1 MLRDDRARPG
11 RRLRPGRAV
20 DHRHAHDGGWLVNG
34 RKWFITGADGAAYT
48 ICMARTSGSPGDRG
62 GATMLLIDADTPG
75 MRITRHIDTLDEG
88 FFGGHCELELHD
100 VFVPDEAV
108 LGAVDEGFQHAQVRL
123 APARL
128 THCMRWLGIARHAQD
143 IAVHRAAEREL
154 FGSRLGDLGMVQAMV
169 ADSEIDLAASRLLI
183 WQGCAELDQGRS
195 AAQSSS
201 IAKTFVAEAV
211 GRVVDRSVQICGAL
225 GISGDIAAL
234 ALRPRDPPVPHLRR
248 LLGDAPLGDRE
259 AHAASGRAEPV
270 QLTSFCL
277 DFAVRHAQT
286 EVDSVQFTYRKDPA
300 MAVTDHVVLEKDGEI
315 ARVWL
320 NRPHKKN
327 AVTVEL
333 LHRLDEIIREVDSD
347 PDLRVLILRGRE
359 GTFCSGFDLDELL
372 ADYVGTTTA
381 MEVAVLSA
389 KVCDRLYSMNTPS
402 VAVLEGYVTAGG
414 FELMI
419 SCDFAVSA
427 DDAQIGDFHIRRALF
442 GGAGPIYRLP
452 RMIGI
457 RKTKELMLTGK
468 LLSGKEAVDF
478 DLINASAP
486 AEELDQLV
494 KDFIAPIIDKS
505 PFAMRL
511 TKMTID
517 RGLDADIQSLMVMEH
532 LAVGNALQSEDARE
546 GVNAFLEKREPKW
559 VGR

>member
-1 MLRDDRARPG
+1 MP
-11 RRLRPGRAV
+11 
-20 DHRHAHDGGWLVNG
+20 
-34 RKWFITGADGAAYT
+34 
-48 ICMARTSGSPGDRG
+48 
-62 GATMLLIDADTPG
+62 
-75 MRITRHIDTLDEG
+75 
-88 FFGGHCELELHD
+88 
-100 VFVPDEAV
+100 
-108 LGAVDEGFQHAQVRL
+108 
-123 APARL
+123 
-128 THCMRWLGIARHAQD
+128 
-143 IAVHRAAEREL
+143 
-154 FGSRLGDLGMVQAMV
+154 
-169 ADSEIDLAASRLLI
+169 
-183 WQGCAELDQGRS
+183 
-195 AAQSSS
+195 
-201 IAKTFVAEAV
+201 
-211 GRVVDRSVQICGAL
+211 
-225 GISGDIAAL
+225 
-234 ALRPRDPPVPHLRR
+234 
-248 LLGDAPLGDRE
+248 
-259 AHAASGRAEPV
+259 
-270 QLTSFCL
+270 
-277 DFAVRHAQT
+277 
-286 EVDSVQFTYRKDPA
+286 
-300 MAVTDHVVLEKDGEI
+300 VTDHVVLEKDGEI
-315 ARVWL
+315 AYVWL

-333 LHRLDEIIREVDSD
+333 LHRLDEIISDVDSD
-347 PDLRVLILRGRE
+347 PDIRVLILRGRE

-402 VAVLEGYVTAGG
+402 VAVLEGFVTAGG

-486 AEELDQLV
+486 AEELDELV

>member
-1 MLRDDRARPG
+1 
-11 RRLRPGRAV
+11 
-20 DHRHAHDGGWLVNG
+20 
-34 RKWFITGADGAAYT
+34 
-48 ICMARTSGSPGDRG
+48 
-62 GATMLLIDADTPG
+62 
-75 MRITRHIDTLDEG
+75 
-88 FFGGHCELELHD
+88 
-100 VFVPDEAV
+100 
-108 LGAVDEGFQHAQVRL
+108 
-123 APARL
+123 
-128 THCMRWLGIARHAQD
+128 
-143 IAVHRAAEREL
+143 
-154 FGSRLGDLGMVQAMV
+154 
-169 ADSEIDLAASRLLI
+169 
-183 WQGCAELDQGRS
+183 
-195 AAQSSS
+195 
-201 IAKTFVAEAV
+201 
-211 GRVVDRSVQICGAL
+211 
-225 GISGDIAAL
+225 
-234 ALRPRDPPVPHLRR
+234 
-248 LLGDAPLGDRE
+248 
-259 AHAASGRAEPV
+259 
-270 QLTSFCL
+270 
-277 DFAVRHAQT
+277 
-286 EVDSVQFTYRKDPA
+286 

-333 LHRLDEIIREVDSD
+333 LHRLDEIISEVDSD

-402 VAVLEGYVTAGG
+402 VAVLEGFVTAGG

>member
-1 MLRDDRARPG
+1 
-11 RRLRPGRAV
+11 
-20 DHRHAHDGGWLVNG
+20 
-34 RKWFITGADGAAYT
+34 
-48 ICMARTSGSPGDRG
+48 
-62 GATMLLIDADTPG
+62 
-75 MRITRHIDTLDEG
+75 
-88 FFGGHCELELHD
+88 
-100 VFVPDEAV
+100 
-108 LGAVDEGFQHAQVRL
+108 
-123 APARL
+123 
-128 THCMRWLGIARHAQD
+128 
-143 IAVHRAAEREL
+143 
-154 FGSRLGDLGMVQAMV
+154 
-169 ADSEIDLAASRLLI
+169 
-183 WQGCAELDQGRS
+183 
-195 AAQSSS
+195 
-201 IAKTFVAEAV
+201 
-211 GRVVDRSVQICGAL
+211 
-225 GISGDIAAL
+225 
-234 ALRPRDPPVPHLRR
+234 
-248 LLGDAPLGDRE
+248 
-259 AHAASGRAEPV
+259 
-270 QLTSFCL
+270 
-277 DFAVRHAQT
+277 
-286 EVDSVQFTYRKDPA
+286 

-402 VAVLEGYVTAGG
+402 VAVLEGFVTAGG

-486 AEELDQLV
+486 AEELDELV

>member
-1 MLRDDRARPG
+1 M
-11 RRLRPGRAV
+11 V
-20 DHRHAHDGGWLVNG
+20 D
-34 RKWFITGADGAAYT
+34 
-48 ICMARTSGSPGDRG
+48 
-62 GATMLLIDADTPG
+62 
-75 MRITRHIDTLDEG
+75 
-88 FFGGHCELELHD
+88 
-100 VFVPDEAV
+100 
-108 LGAVDEGFQHAQVRL
+108 
-123 APARL
+123 
-128 THCMRWLGIARHAQD
+128 
-143 IAVHRAAEREL
+143 
-154 FGSRLGDLGMVQAMV
+154 
-169 ADSEIDLAASRLLI
+169 
-183 WQGCAELDQGRS
+183 
-195 AAQSSS
+195 
-201 IAKTFVAEAV
+201 
-211 GRVVDRSVQICGAL
+211 
-225 GISGDIAAL
+225 
-234 ALRPRDPPVPHLRR
+234 
-248 LLGDAPLGDRE
+248 
-259 AHAASGRAEPV
+259 
-270 QLTSFCL
+270 
-277 DFAVRHAQT
+277 
-286 EVDSVQFTYRKDPA
+286 
-300 MAVTDHVVLEKDGEI
+300 TDHIVLEKDGEI

-402 VAVLEGYVTAGG
+402 VAVLEGHVTAGG

-468 LLSGKEAVDF
+468 LLSGIEAVDF
-478 DLINASAP
+478 GLINASAP

>member
-1 MLRDDRARPG
+1 
-11 RRLRPGRAV
+11 
-20 DHRHAHDGGWLVNG
+20 
-34 RKWFITGADGAAYT
+34 
-48 ICMARTSGSPGDRG
+48 
-62 GATMLLIDADTPG
+62 
-75 MRITRHIDTLDEG
+75 
-88 FFGGHCELELHD
+88 
-100 VFVPDEAV
+100 
-108 LGAVDEGFQHAQVRL
+108 
-123 APARL
+123 
-128 THCMRWLGIARHAQD
+128 
-143 IAVHRAAEREL
+143 
-154 FGSRLGDLGMVQAMV
+154 
-169 ADSEIDLAASRLLI
+169 
-183 WQGCAELDQGRS
+183 
-195 AAQSSS
+195 
-201 IAKTFVAEAV
+201 
-211 GRVVDRSVQICGAL
+211 
-225 GISGDIAAL
+225 
-234 ALRPRDPPVPHLRR
+234 
-248 LLGDAPLGDRE
+248 
-259 AHAASGRAEPV
+259 
-270 QLTSFCL
+270 
-277 DFAVRHAQT
+277 
-286 EVDSVQFTYRKDPA
+286 
-300 MAVTDHVVLEKDGEI
+300 MAVEDEIQFERDGHV

-320 NRPHKKN
+320 NRPWKKN
-327 AVTVEL
+327 CVTVPIL
-333 LHRLDEIIREVDSD
+333 DRLDEIITEVDED
-347 PDLRVLILRGRE
+347 PELRVLVFRGRG
-359 GTFCSGFDLDELL
+359 GTFCSGFDLDSLK
-372 ADYVGTTTA
+372 ADFVGKSTA
-381 MEVAVLSA
+381 IDVAVKSA
-389 KVCDRLYSMNTPS
+389 KVCDRLYSMKTPS

-486 AEELDQLV
+486 AEELDELV

>member
-1 MLRDDRARPG
+1 
-11 RRLRPGRAV
+11 
-20 DHRHAHDGGWLVNG
+20 
-34 RKWFITGADGAAYT
+34 
-48 ICMARTSGSPGDRG
+48 
-62 GATMLLIDADTPG
+62 
-75 MRITRHIDTLDEG
+75 
-88 FFGGHCELELHD
+88 
-100 VFVPDEAV
+100 
-108 LGAVDEGFQHAQVRL
+108 
-123 APARL
+123 
-128 THCMRWLGIARHAQD
+128 
-143 IAVHRAAEREL
+143 
-154 FGSRLGDLGMVQAMV
+154 
-169 ADSEIDLAASRLLI
+169 
-183 WQGCAELDQGRS
+183 
-195 AAQSSS
+195 
-201 IAKTFVAEAV
+201 
-211 GRVVDRSVQICGAL
+211 
-225 GISGDIAAL
+225 
-234 ALRPRDPPVPHLRR
+234 
-248 LLGDAPLGDRE
+248 
-259 AHAASGRAEPV
+259 
-270 QLTSFCL
+270 
-277 DFAVRHAQT
+277 
-286 EVDSVQFTYRKDPA
+286 

-315 ARVWL
+315 AYVWL

-347 PDLRVLILRGRE
+347 PDIRVLILRGRE

-486 AEELDQLV
+486 AEELDELV